1 MITEDPDI
9 FLSDFGVSVVAG
21 AVTSVGIFDMPGEV
35 IMDNMII
42 STDYSLRV
50 RASEFSTLGY
60 GSAVVVDGGNY
71 TVRESRLLDDGV
83 FLQLSLQ
90 KTT

>member
-1 MITEDPDI
+1 MIAEDPAM
-9 FLSDFGVSVVAG
+9 FLADFGVSVVAG

-90 KTT
+90 KT

>member
-1 MITEDPDI
+1 MITEDPAA

-90 KTT
+90 KT

>member
-1 MITEDPDI
+1 
-9 FLSDFGVSVVAG
+9 
-21 AVTSVGIFDMPGEV
+21 
-35 IMDNMII
+35 MII

-90 KTT
+90 KT

>member
-35 IMDNMII
+35 IMDSMII

-90 KTT
+90 KT

>member
-21 AVTSVGIFDMPGEV
+21 AVASVGIFDMPGEV

-90 KTT
+90 KT